1 MAKYTTRKLPST
13 YRDQFGDTQTL
24 SGNGLVVPLTTIWTP
39 PANCP
44 TRVQSQTYYALSESR
59 KYPCAPPYFDQVYN
73 SWGYYSPGICPSG
86 YTIGCYPNPTDT
98 LNFRAIAP
106 TETAA
111 LCVPTGYQCWDYYDN
126 GRGLVNITSEAYEIT
141 LTALFRTPVPAFQI
155 RWAESD
161 LSNLETPPVQTDIVT
176 MPAMEPSSYPEP
188 SGGGGGYDGGSGGY
202 YTGSTVVDATT
213 TPVGAGGAATAPSR
227 PNDGVRGK
235 SGVGWA
241 QKILLVST
249 ILCALVL

>member
-24 SGNGLVVPLTTIWTP
+24 SGYGLVVPLTTIWTP
-39 PANCP
+39 PPNCP
-44 TRVQSQTYYALSESR
+44 TRVMSQTYAPLSESR
-59 KYPCAPPYFDQVYN
+59 KYPCAPPYFDQVWY

-86 YTIGCYPNPTDT
+86 YTIGCYPTPTDT

-126 GRGLVNITSEAYEIT
+126 GRGLVNITSEADEIS

-176 MPAMEPSSYPEP
+176 TPVAGSSAYPEP
-188 SGGGGGYDGGSGGY
+188 SGGGSGYSGGA
-202 YTGSTVVDATT
+202 YTGPTVIDATT
-213 TPVGAGGAATAPSR
+213 TTPAGAGGGATAASL

-235 SGVGWA
+235 GVGWV
-241 QKILLVST
+241 QRVILAGVVLG
-249 ILCALVL
+249 ALVL